1 MENEKPEKV
10 KYEDNPDRK
19 ATFAPYIPRS
29 VLTVDELMAMAKKFK
44 EAGAEK
50 VKIGGEM
57 IFVWQEKHL
66 PPGVKKHVGWE
77 QNHFKATEVRPIKIC
92 SAETFCMRFR
102 QPVLELAEKIDNAFR
117 GTHLP
122 VKLIIGIAG
131 CQRSC
136 SEPGIK
142 DVGIIAHTKGYELL
156 VGGSAGL
163 KPRIAQSIGLFQTQD
178 NVMKVIEG
186 IIEYVKVKDKKS
198 VRLGRVIE
206 MNGIDDLLNFLKEG

>member
-1 MENEKPEKV
+1 MEKEKTEKV

-19 ATFAPYIPRS
+19 ATYAPYIPKS
-29 VLTVDELMAMAKKFK
+29 VLTVDELLEMARQFK
-44 EAGAEK
+44 EEGAEK

-57 IFVWQEKHL
+57 IFVWKEKHL
-66 PPGVKKHVGWE
+66 PPGVKKRVEWK

-92 SAETFCMRFR
+92 SAETFCMRYR

-117 GTHLP
+117 GTPLP

-142 DVGIIAHTKGYELL
+142 DIGIIAHTKGYELL

-163 KPRIAQSIGLFQTQD
+163 KPRIAQSIGLFPTQED
-178 NVMKVIEG
+178 VLRMIES

-198 VRLGRVIE
+198 IRLGKIIE
-206 MNGIDDLLNFLKEG
+206 NDGIDDLLNFLKNR